1 MNTTKTSGLRSKFR
15 PRGRLFSWFSWQLFQ
30 EYLLMIVG
38 AALLGLS
45 MHLFFIP
52 SQLVAGGVSGA
63 AQIVNSFTDFPIG
76 VLVFL
81 ANIPL
86 FFIGWRYLGGR
97 RFLVRTIF
105 ASFIYSA
112 VVDGLELFWPNVQ
125 LTSDL
130 LLNALYGGIVGGVGG
145 GLVFR
150 ARATTG
156 GTDILARTLERR
168 WAIPISQAY
177 LYTDG
182 IVVFLAALA
191 FDWEH
196 ALYAI
201 VGLYIGGVVTEAV
214 MTGSNVVR
222 VAFIIT
228 REPEATAARV
238 IDELGRGVTNWT
250 GKGMYTGEERP
261 ILLCVVSRVE
271 VVLLKAIVHE
281 VDPTSFVI
289 VGQAQEA
296 FGEGFR
302 LLGEEA

>member
-1 MNTTKTSGLRSKFR
+1 MNATKPSGLRGKFR
-15 PRGRLFSWFSWQLFQ
+15 SRGRLFSWQQFQ
-30 EYLLMIVG
+30 DYLLMSVG

-112 VVDGLELFWPNVQ
+112 VVDGLDLFWPDVQ
-125 LTSDL
+125 ITSDL
-130 LLNALYGGIVGGVGG
+130 LLNALYGGIMGGVGG

-191 FDWEH
+191 FSWEH

-250 GKGMYTGEERP
+250 GKGMYTGDERP
-261 ILLCVVSRVE
+261 ILLCVVSRPE

-289 VGQAQEA
+289 IGQAQEA